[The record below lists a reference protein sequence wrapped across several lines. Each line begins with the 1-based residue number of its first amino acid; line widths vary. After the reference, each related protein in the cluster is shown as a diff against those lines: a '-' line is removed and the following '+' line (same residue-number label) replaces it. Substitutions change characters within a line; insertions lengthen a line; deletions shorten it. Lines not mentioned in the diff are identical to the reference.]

1 MSNKKLTY
9 TAPAILEDLALELEA
24 EILGASVVSEETTTV
39 ETKGQE
45 IEVHDFTDS
54 SFNQSWE

>member
-1 MSNKKLTY
+1 MSDKKLNY
-9 TAPAILEDLALELEA
+9 TAPVLYGDLALELEA
-24 EILGASVVSEETTTV
+24 EILGASVVTEDTTV

-54 SFNQSWE
+54 SFNQTWE

>member
-1 MSNKKLTY
+1 MSNKKMNY
-9 TAPAILEDLALELEA
+9 TAPVILEDLALELEA
-24 EILGASVVSEETTTV
+24 EILGASVVTEETTV

>member
-1 MSNKKLTY
+1 MTDKQKY
-9 TAPAILEDLALELEA
+9 TAPAVLDDLALELEA
-24 EILGASVVSEETTTV
+24 EILGASVVTEETTV

>member
-1 MSNKKLTY
+1 MIKKLKY
-9 TAPAILEDLALELEA
+9 TAPAVLDDLALELEA
-24 EILGASVVSEETTTV
+24 EILGASVVTEETTV

>member
-1 MSNKKLTY
+1 MSKKLKY
-9 TAPAILEDLALELEA
+9 TAPAVLEDLALELEA
-24 EILGASVVSEETTTV
+24 EILGASVVTEETTV

-54 SFNQSWE
+54 SFNQTWE

>member
-1 MSNKKLTY
+1 MIKKLKY
-9 TAPAILEDLALELEA
+9 TAPAVLDDLALELEA
-24 EILGASVVSEETTTV
+24 EILGASVVTEETTV
-39 ETKGQE
+39 ETKSQE

>member
-1 MSNKKLTY
+1 MSNKKMKY
-9 TAPAILEDLALELEA
+9 SAPIILEDLALELEA
-24 EILGASVVSEETTTV
+24 EILGASVVTEETTV